1 MKSIIFWG
9 FTIALSVSL
18 PSLAQMPQT
27 EVPIVGETIDV
38 RVVNVEAVITNA
50 AGERVRGLAAGDFR
64 LLVDG
69 KEVPVEYFAE
79 IADGTSVKAENA
91 PVAAGEEVA
100 RNYLVYVDEAFSL
113 AGRRNSVLEK
123 MERDLALLGPADR
136 MAVLAFD
143 GTRIHVL
150 TGWTGDKKTLQAAL
164 AQARQRP
171 ARGDEMLASQRK
183 LQADVTW
190 IQDNAD
196 GIASGDSNRVGGP
209 KVSEIGEEFD
219 WMSRR
224 ISPEAR
230 TGLGKSTE
238 AAVAALGGF
247 ETPPGRRM
255 MLLLSGAWSLSVAP
269 RLYGPLVRTANQL
282 GYTVYPVDASQ
293 SDATQGT
300 ALDALARATGGRLL
314 SSTSAAAFREAVSD
328 SGTYY
333 WLGFTPA
340 WKADDHGHSMTV
352 EVRRPGLTVRSRGG
366 FSDLSR
372 RTQAAMKAES
382 VLLFGGAQDDRRLLV
397 EVGEAKRTR
406 GAFEVPVTL
415 GVPVEAL
422 ALTPKGKGYAAEIP
436 LAVSTEEKDG
446 RRSNLSGT
454 RLRVELASPPPA
466 GTYARFRTVVRVSD
480 PQQRLIFSV
489 HDPVS
494 GHDLWGER
502 KQAPQGRQE
511 VARQREP

>member
-1 MKSIIFWG
+1 MRSTIFWG
-9 FTIALSVSL
+9 FTIAISLSL
-18 PSLAQMPQT
+18 PSLAQTSQT
-27 EVPIVGETIDV
+27 AVPIIGETIDV

-91 PVAAGEEVA
+91 PVATGEEVA
-100 RNYLVYVDEAFSL
+100 RNYLVYIDEAFSL
-113 AGRRNSVLEK
+113 AGRRNSVLDK
-123 MERDLALLGPADR
+123 VERDLSLLGPADR
-136 MAVLAFD
+136 MAILAFD

-150 TGWTGDKKTLQAAL
+150 AGWTGDKKTLQAAL

-190 IQDNAD
+190 IQDND
-196 GIASGDSNRVGGP
+196 VASGDSDRVGGP

-224 ISPEAR
+224 NSPEAR

-293 SDATQGT
+293 SDAVEGT
-300 ALDALARATGGRLL
+300 ALDTLARATGGRLL
-314 SSTSAAAFREAVSD
+314 NSASAAAFREAVND

-340 WKADDHGHSMTV
+340 WKANDRGHSVKV
-352 EVRRPGLTVRSRGG
+352 EVRRPGLAVRSRGS

-382 VLLFGGAQDDRRLLV
+382 VLLFGGTQDDRRLVV
-397 EVGEAKRTR
+397 ELGEAKRTR

-422 ALTPKGKGYAAEIP
+422 ALTPKGKGYIADIP

-446 RRSNLSGT
+446 RTANLSGPH
-454 RLRVELASPPPA
+454 LRVELASPPPA

-494 GHDLWGER
+494 GHDLWGETAASTPGL
-502 KQAPQGRQE
+502 KAQAG
-511 VARQREP
+511 QRPRL